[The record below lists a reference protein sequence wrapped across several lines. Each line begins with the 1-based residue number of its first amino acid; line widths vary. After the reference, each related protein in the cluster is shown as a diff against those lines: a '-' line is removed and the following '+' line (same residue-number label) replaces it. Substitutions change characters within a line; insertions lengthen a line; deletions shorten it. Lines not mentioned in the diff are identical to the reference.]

1 MYANRRRGHPPVT
14 DDSVMRDTTM
24 EMHDLR
30 VSILR
35 AGTSRM
41 RLLHVVNDII
51 KLIIDLI
58 PVKHNMSKN
67 LYRSRKI
74 MVGLSMN
81 YEKIDVC
88 EKIHVVLEGAHG

>member
-1 MYANRRRGHPPVT
+1 
-14 DDSVMRDTTM
+14 M